1 MIMLHLQDTKKIK
14 TALDI
19 TLIVLAIGA
28 TFIIVTLTGFYISD
42 SLFELLSKIA
52 EYIIIL
58 FAVQEFARLLFVK
71 KFKAYLRTRWF
82 ELLLAFS
89 FVMNEIFNRPLL
101 WFVQNLFG
109 NIKPHTVI
117 LLYLLITVIV
127 MLVAVM
133 IKIVRRNYLLSRIKL
148 HPGALFAISFGI
160 MILVGSLLLSMPKA
174 TVPTADFS
182 YLDSLF
188 TSTSAVCVTGLIV
201 VDTATQFTL
210 LGKIIILF
218 LIQIG
223 GLGVMTIT
231 TFFALFFG
239 SGLSYRFRIVIGDL
253 MSEDSIGEVGSLLK
267 RIALFTFII
276 ELIAAANLYFS
287 LASEYLPI
295 DRGLLFNS
303 VFHSVSAFCNAGFS
317 LYSTNLMDNAII
329 NNFWFNFNIMI
340 LIILGGI
347 GFPVLVNLTRSF
359 KRENRRRKWGD
370 RLNINTKIVLLTTA
384 VLLTGGAILFFFTD
398 LSSPL
403 LGDNLAEKLYNSI
416 FLSITSRTAGF
427 NTIAMESITPAAA
440 LLVIALM
447 WVGASPNSTGG
458 GIKTS
463 TFAVA
468 FMYLMTYIRGRDKL
482 NIFWREIDML
492 TVRKAYMII
501 FSSLIVLFAST
512 FILIWIEPDKNML
525 DLLFEA
531 TSAMSTVG
539 LSRDVTFH
547 LGTGGKWVII
557 ALMFMGRI
565 GILTFFLAFFRPK
578 LEPKYKFP
586 KENIV
591 M

>member
-1 MIMLHLQDTKKIK
+1 
-14 TALDI
+14 
-19 TLIVLAIGA
+19 
-28 TFIIVTLTGFYISD
+28 
-42 SLFELLSKIA
+42 
-52 EYIIIL
+52 
-58 FAVQEFARLLFVK
+58 
-71 KFKAYLRTRWF
+71 
-82 ELLLAFS
+82 
-89 FVMNEIFNRPLL
+89 
-101 WFVQNLFG
+101 
-109 NIKPHTVI
+109 
-117 LLYLLITVIV
+117 
-127 MLVAVM
+127 MLVAVV

-160 MILVGSLLLSMPKA
+160 MIFIGSLLLMMPKA
-174 TVPTADFS
+174 TVHGSEFS
-182 YLDSLF
+182 YLNSLF

-210 LGKIIILF
+210 LGKIIILI

-253 MSEDSIGEVGSLLK
+253 MSEESIGEVSSLLK

-276 ELIAAANLYFS
+276 ELIATANLYLS
-287 LASEYLPI
+287 LGGNFLPLNK
-295 DRGLLFNS
+295 GLLFNS
-303 VFHSVSAFCNAGFS
+303 AFHSVSAFCNAGFS
-317 LYSTNLMDNAII
+317 LYSSNLMDSII
-329 NNFWFNFNIMI
+329 LHNFWFNFNIMI

-359 KRENRRRKWGD
+359 SKENRRRKWSD
-370 RLNINTKIVLLTTA
+370 RLNINTKIVLKTTA
-384 VLLTGGAILFFFTD
+384 ILLVAGSVIVFFTD
-398 LSSPL
+398 LTSPYI
-403 LGDNLAEKLYNSI
+403 GSNWFEKIYNSI

-440 LLVIALM
+440 LIVIVLM
-447 WVGASPNSTGG
+447 WIGASPNSTGG

-468 FMYLMTYIRGRDKL
+468 VMYLFTYIRGKDRL
-482 NIFWREIDML
+482 NIYWREIDML
-492 TVRKAYMII
+492 TIRKAFMII
-501 FSSLIVLFAST
+501 LASLIVLFSST
-512 FILIWIEPDKNML
+512 FLLIWIEPDKNLL

-531 TSAMSTVG
+531 TSAISTVG

-565 GILTFFLAFFRPK
+565 GILTFFLSFFKPK

>member
-1 MIMLHLQDTKKIK
+1 
-14 TALDI
+14 
-19 TLIVLAIGA
+19 
-28 TFIIVTLTGFYISD
+28 
-42 SLFELLSKIA
+42 
-52 EYIIIL
+52 
-58 FAVQEFARLLFVK
+58 
-71 KFKAYLRTRWF
+71 
-82 ELLLAFS
+82 
-89 FVMNEIFNRPLL
+89 
-101 WFVQNLFG
+101 
-109 NIKPHTVI
+109 
-117 LLYLLITVIV
+117 
-127 MLVAVM
+127 
-133 IKIVRRNYLLSRIKL
+133 
-148 HPGALFAISFGI
+148 
-160 MILVGSLLLSMPKA
+160 
-174 TVPTADFS
+174 
-182 YLDSLF
+182 
-188 TSTSAVCVTGLIV
+188 
-201 VDTATQFTL
+201 
-210 LGKIIILF
+210 
-218 LIQIG
+218 
-223 GLGVMTIT
+223 
-231 TFFALFFG
+231 
-239 SGLSYRFRIVIGDL
+239 
-253 MSEDSIGEVGSLLK
+253 
-267 RIALFTFII
+267 
-276 ELIAAANLYFS
+276 
-287 LASEYLPI
+287 
-295 DRGLLFNS
+295 
-303 VFHSVSAFCNAGFS
+303 
-317 LYSTNLMDNAII
+317 
-329 NNFWFNFNIMI
+329 
-340 LIILGGI
+340 
-347 GFPVLVNLTRSF
+347 
-359 KRENRRRKWGD
+359 
-370 RLNINTKIVLLTTA
+370 
-384 VLLTGGAILFFFTD
+384 
-398 LSSPL
+398 L